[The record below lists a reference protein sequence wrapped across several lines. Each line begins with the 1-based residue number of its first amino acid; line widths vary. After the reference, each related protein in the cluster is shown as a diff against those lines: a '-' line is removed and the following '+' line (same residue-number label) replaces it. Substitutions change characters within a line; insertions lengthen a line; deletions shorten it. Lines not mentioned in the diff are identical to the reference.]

1 MLETA
6 DLELKVTTT
15 KDLRGSS
22 GPILTIC
29 DFLSSQRET
38 TKREDAEVKL
48 RNAEMRVQVA
58 EDERNDR
65 IKSEEALLVS
75 TIKRRLFEFFKAV
88 ERII

>member
-1 MLETA
+1 V
-6 DLELKVTTT
+6 DV
-15 KDLRGSS
+15 
-22 GPILTIC
+22 
-29 DFLSSQRET
+29 
-38 TKREDAEVKL
+38 EVKL
-48 RNAEMRVQVA
+48 RNAKMRVQVA